1 MSKSEKFFQ
10 GSEERCPRTVDLGA
24 YLLGGLTSEEAVD
37 LRLHADQCPTCTEVL
52 QELQPVA
59 DELGQ
64 VDLRPFAGIEIEQP
78 SDGLRE
84 RILAKA
90 LAEGP
95 LSVVATEQT
104 GRRRIVGWKVAAAV
118 GVVAFAIGAGS
129 GYIAHPGAPQR
140 RGYWGAGNNEV
151 SQRVNFVS
159 ASATGPRA
167 WANVVSGPAGTYA
180 ALYTKGLSPGETYRW
195 WFEKRDGTRVAL
207 GSFVFPA
214 NQTDWVICPGGSSVE
229 RVELRAIGATDADG
243 QDVLRAD
250 LPPAPP
256 AQKAS

>member
-1 MSKSEKFFQ
+1 MSKSEKFFH

-78 SDGLRE
+78 SDGLRD

-95 LSVVATEQT
+95 LPVVATERT
-104 GRRRIVGWKVAAAV
+104 GRRRIVDWKVAAAV
-118 GVVAFAIGAGS
+118 GVVAFAVGAGS
-129 GYIAHPGAPQR
+129 GYIAKPTPAPPKR
-140 RGYWGAGNNEV
+140 AYWGTGTNEV
-151 SQRVNFVS
+151 TQRVDF
-159 ASATGPRA
+159 ASTATSGPRA
-167 WANVVSGPAGTYA
+167 WANVSSGPAGTYA
-180 ALYTKGLSPGETYRW
+180 ALYTKGLNAGETYRW
-195 WFEKRDGTRVAL
+195 WFERSDGSRVAL

-214 NQTDWVICPGGSSVE
+214 NQTKWVICPGGTSVE
-229 RVELRAIGATDADG
+229 RIELTAIGATDANG
-243 QDVLRAD
+243 KDVLRAD
-250 LPPAPP
+250 LPKPA
-256 AQKAS
+256 SS